1 MRYGELTDM
10 LEPFQSAYRQS
21 YSTET
26 ALLWVKTD
34 ILDAIDR
41 KEVTCLVMLDL
52 STAFDTISHKL
63 LINCLKYHFGI
74 TDTILQWISSY
85 LRNRTQRV
93 MVYDKLGEVAESTE
107 SQWNKAAH

>member
-1 MRYGELTDM
+1 M
-10 LEPFQSAYRQS
+10 EPFQSAYRQG
-21 YSTET
+21 YTTET

-85 LRNRTQRV
+85 LTNR
-93 MVYDKLGEVAESTE
+93 
-107 SQWNKAAH
+107 SQ

>member
-1 MRYGELTDM
+1 MKYAELMDM
-10 LEPFQSAYRQS
+10 MEPFQSAYRQG

-34 ILDAIDR
+34 ILDVIDR

-52 STAFDTISHKL
+52 SAPFDTISHKL
-63 LINCLKYHFGI
+63 LLNCLKYHFGI

-85 LRNRTQRV
+85 LTNR
-93 MVYDKLGEVAESTE
+93 
-107 SQWNKAAH
+107 SQ